1 MNYCKDLK
9 KIVKGKVT
17 FNEPLLR
24 HTTFRIG
31 GPAKAWV
38 EPRDIEDLKNILRFI
53 SKNKIPFFVIGG
65 GSNLLIRD
73 KGFNGIVLKL
83 NSSFFN
89 EVKLNRGYILAGSG
103 IKLAKLIDFARKKS
117 LGGCE
122 FLSGIPGTVG
132 GALAMN
138 AGARINSIFNN
149 DYKSIGELVKEV
161 SVMNARGEIK
171 TLRKKQLKFGYRS
184 SNLAKYIILSAKLKL
199 KPEKKIEVERNI
211 KDFLGY
217 KKDTQDPNWRN
228 AGCVFKNPS
237 TTSQDNSSSRFVS
250 AGYLIDSIG
259 LKKYRVGGAV
269 ISGKHANFIIN
280 DKNAR
285 AQDVINLIKIVQKK
299 IRDKFN
305 INLELELKIV

>member
-1 MNYCKDLK
+1 MNYCRDLK
-9 KIVKGKVT
+9 KIVKGRIV

-38 EPRDIEDLKNILRFI
+38 EPADVEDLKNILKFI
-53 SKNKIPFFVIGG
+53 GKNKIPFFVIGQ
-65 GSNLLIRD
+65 GSNLLVRD

-89 EVKLNRGYILAGSG
+89 DVKLNKGYIFAGSG
-103 IKLAKLIDFARKKS
+103 VKLTKLTDFTRKKS
-117 LGGCE
+117 LSGCE
-122 FLSGIPGTVG
+122 FLSGIPGSVG
-132 GALAMN
+132 GALVMN
-138 AGARINSIFNN
+138 AGARLNSIFNN
-149 DYKSIGELVKEV
+149 DYKSIGDLVKEV
-161 SVMNARGEIK
+161 RVMDAGGK
-171 TLRKKQLKFGYRS
+171 TKILKGNQLKFGYRS
-184 SNLAKYIILSAKLKL
+184 SNLSKYIVLYAKLKL
-199 KPEKKIEVERNI
+199 KPGKRIEIERNI
-211 KDFLGY
+211 SNFLRY

-237 TTSQDNSSSRFVS
+237 IAPHDNSSSRSIS
-250 AGYLIDSIG
+250 AGYLIDSSG

-269 ISGKHANFIIN
+269 ISGKHANFILN
-280 DKNAR
+280 DNNAK
-285 AQDVINLIKIVQKK
+285 AKDVINLIRFVQKK